1 VSNEAPETNDPI
13 DYRSSP
19 VGRRRSWYGL
29 KRHAKRALGR
39 RVPNW
44 LLRQAVRVHP
54 ALAASGRLPAPA
66 HVREVE
72 GHVDGATF
80 AMLRP
85 DRCVVAKELYWGKG
99 HRPRPQDQFAL
110 EVFAKLARESDV
122 MLDIGAYTGIF
133 TLLGTAASAGL
144 HAHAFELVPEVYRA
158 LFDNCVRNDILHRV
172 TLHHEGI
179 GTDGDTMTIPVA
191 ASDSALPDFFSR
203 SLHFSEG
210 IQVRLVSLDSLT
222 SSMPAGARI
231 VVKVDV
237 EGTENEIFSRGG
249 RFLTA
254 FRPDI
259 VCEVLDGIADAPG
272 LEELLAPYA
281 YRSYVI
287 REHDLLL
294 REHIEP
300 DVRYRD
306 WLFSGRNEEEVRSL
320 GISLTSTAPGS

>member
-1 VSNEAPETNDPI
+1 VSNEAPETNEPI

-29 KRHAKRALGR
+29 KRHAKRALGWR
-39 RVPNW
+39 APNW
-44 LLRQAVRVHP
+44 VLRQAVRVRP

-66 HVREVE
+66 YVREVK
-72 GHVDGATF
+72 GHVDGASF

-85 DRCVVAKELYWGKG
+85 DRCVVAKELYWGRG

-110 EVFAKLARESDV
+110 EMFAKLAGEADV

-133 TLLGTAASAGL
+133 TLVGTGASAAL

-158 LFDNCVRNDILHRV
+158 LFDNCVRNGILHRV

-210 IQVRLVSLDSLT
+210 IQVRLVSLDSLIL
-222 SSMPAGARI
+222 SMPAAARI

-249 RFLTA
+249 RFLAA

-259 VCEVLDGIADAPG
+259 VCEVLDGVADARG
-272 LEELLAPYA
+272 LEELLAPYD
-281 YRSYVI
+281 YRHYVV

-294 REHIEP
+294 REHIET
-300 DVRYRD
+300 DIRYRD
-306 WLFSGRNEEEVRSL
+306 WLFTGRSAEELRSA
-320 GISLTSTAPGS
+320 GIPVTSTARGN